1 MITKEHIDFVVDFLN
16 KNGRTEQMKIRDA
29 MTDNLGLP
37 AVTIDNF
44 LDEVRFTEKLMDE
57 VMRYNHI
64 RKEAYTI
71 TDSVFY
77 SPLDK

>member
-29 MTDNLGLP
+29 MTDSIGLP
-37 AVTIDNF
+37 IVTIDNF
-44 LDEVRFTEKLMDE
+44 MDQVRFMEKLMDE
-57 VMRYNHI
+57 VMKEHHI
-64 RKEAYTI
+64 RREAYTI
-71 TDSVFY
+71 SDSVFY